1 MITPQHAK
9 RLPKRMSQL
18 ILLGFAVLI
27 GLMTV
32 LVVNSVRAL
41 KAQEDRLI
49 EMVETRNRKIQLAT
63 DLLNAT
69 HNRHN
74 SLTYQ
79 VIVEDPF
86 EQDEHF
92 QQYIKWGFEVGKAR
106 NALREMPLDSF
117 EGESLARQDR
127 LIEVIVDLH
136 DRISD
141 LARQGRQAEAR
152 TLISDTLRPY
162 NLEFTSSVSQLEQY
176 ERELNQ
182 QAFDATRLA
191 GQRAA
196 ALSIGL
202 GVTLLLLS
210 VVIAWITYRLM
221 SRYSQT
227 ICEQMHAL
235 EKTGVQLKHEA
246 THDPLTGLPN
256 RSLFYH
262 RLMEALA
269 FARLEGIKATVIYV
283 DLDQFKPVND
293 RHGHAVGDSLLQ
305 VVAGRLLSAV
315 RATDTVARLGGDE
328 FAIILLGVGEPERVA
343 RIIEEL
349 QQAVRVPVQLD
360 DLTLQSECSCGHATY
375 PEDGD
380 GMDTLLHTADLR
392 MYEAKRQRSDTP
404 AA

>member
-1 MITPQHAK
+1 MITPPHAK
-9 RLPKRMSQL
+9 RLPKRMSQM

-41 KAQEDRLI
+41 RAQEDRLI

-69 HNRHN
+69 HSRHN

-79 VIVEDPF
+79 VFVEDPF

-152 TLISDTLRPY
+152 ALISGTLRPY

-182 QAFDATRLA
+182 RAFEATRQA
-191 GQRAA
+191 GQRAS
-196 ALSIGL
+196 ALNIGL

-210 VVIAWITYRLM
+210 LVIAWITYRLM
-221 SRYSQT
+221 SR
-227 ICEQMHAL
+227 
-235 EKTGVQLKHEA
+235 
-246 THDPLTGLPN
+246 
-256 RSLFYH
+256 
-262 RLMEALA
+262 
-269 FARLEGIKATVIYV
+269 
-283 DLDQFKPVND
+283 
-293 RHGHAVGDSLLQ
+293 
-305 VVAGRLLSAV
+305 
-315 RATDTVARLGGDE
+315 
-328 FAIILLGVGEPERVA
+328 
-343 RIIEEL
+343 
-349 QQAVRVPVQLD
+349 
-360 DLTLQSECSCGHATY
+360 
-375 PEDGD
+375 
-380 GMDTLLHTADLR
+380 
-392 MYEAKRQRSDTP
+392 
-404 AA
+404 